1 MPPKVFKFYSPEP
14 INVTLSRKE
23 VFSDVIKLR
32 ILRWGDYPALSKWA
46 QCNHKDHKTVRR
58 RQKSSESEMWK
69 VSGRYSVTGF
79 EDRSGESQAKEHG
92 GL

>member
-32 ILRWGDYPALSKWA
+32 ILRWGDYSALSMWA
-46 QCNHKDHKTVRR
+46 LNAITSVLIKE
-58 RQKSSESEMWK
+58 RQKEI
-69 VSGRYSVTGF
+69 
-79 EDRSGESQAKEHG
+79 
-92 GL
+92 